1 MAGIARSRSENRS
14 TLPPKRWNR
23 ITSFQRP
30 SNILSAASTPSA
42 AEEGV
47 KGSALPR
54 GKYPT
59 FLSVLAIPRAYFHL
73 LDITREAEEPG
84 MSIELPAPIA
94 TYFAAENSDDAEA
107 LTACF
112 SPDAV
117 VRDEGRRI
125 QGIAAIKA
133 WKRE

>member
-1 MAGIARSRSENRS
+1 
-14 TLPPKRWNR
+14 
-23 ITSFQRP
+23 
-30 SNILSAASTPSA
+30 
-42 AEEGV
+42 
-47 KGSALPR
+47 
-54 GKYPT
+54 
-59 FLSVLAIPRAYFHL
+59 
-73 LDITREAEEPG
+73 

-112 SPDAV
+112 APDAV

-133 WKRE
+133 WKREGKAKYQHKIEVIAATESDGETIVRGLVSGNFPGSPIELAFAFLLVGGRIASLEVRS

>member
-1 MAGIARSRSENRS
+1 
-14 TLPPKRWNR
+14 
-23 ITSFQRP
+23 
-30 SNILSAASTPSA
+30 
-42 AEEGV
+42 
-47 KGSALPR
+47 
-54 GKYPT
+54 
-59 FLSVLAIPRAYFHL
+59 
-73 LDITREAEEPG
+73 

-94 TYFAAENSDDAEA
+94 EYFAAENSDDAEA

-133 WKRE
+133 WKREGKAKYQHKIKVISAAESNGETVVRGLVSGNFPGSPIELGFAFVLAEGRIVALEVRS